1 MPLIGET
8 KEIVYSTQEQAELQA
23 RETER
28 AEAEQDWID
37 QQAEET
43 ARLNWLEQEAEYK
56 KNYPYGYT
64 YNEAIEGS
72 IDPRED

>member
-8 KEIVYSTQEQAELQA
+8 REIAYSTQEQAELQA
-23 RETER
+23 METER

-43 ARLNWLEQEAEYK
+43 DRLHWLEAEEA
-56 KNYPYGYT
+56 NYYDPSWDL
-64 YNEAIEGS
+64 EGS

>member
-1 MPLIGET
+1 MPLIGEA

-23 RETER
+23 REAER

-43 ARLNWLEQEAEYK
+43 DRLQWLEQEAEYR

>member
-8 KEIVYSTQEQAELQA
+8 KEIVYCTQEQAELQA

-43 ARLNWLEQEAEYK
+43 ARLNWLEQEGE
-56 KNYPYGYT
+56 
-64 YNEAIEGS
+64 
-72 IDPRED
+72 

>member
-1 MPLIGET
+1 MPLIGEPR
-8 KEIVYSTQEQAELQA
+8 KVVYSTQEQEQEELEQEL
-23 RETER
+23 RELE
-28 AEAEQDWID
+28 WIV

-43 ARLNWLEQEAEYK
+43 DRLHWLEQEAEYR

>member
-23 RETER
+23 M
-28 AEAEQDWID
+28 EAEREEADQDWID

-43 ARLNWLEQEAEYK
+43 DRLHWLELEEEYE

-64 YNEAIEGS
+64 YNEAREGS

>member
-1 MPLIGET
+1 MPLIGEA

-23 RETER
+23 REAER

-43 ARLNWLEQEAEYK
+43 ARLHWLEQEGEQD
-56 KNYPYGYT
+56 
-64 YNEAIEGS
+64 NE
-72 IDPRED
+72 RN